1 MVPEVDQFPVA
12 AVPDAPRSP
21 PPVIRRPFL
30 PWLLVGLVASCAS
43 PEEQAEAADEEVY
56 ALLDARREAL
66 FDRPAGFRVER
77 PEDAMR
83 AELVG
88 KADIPPLELDLIQ
101 ALAIAAENSR
111 EWQDQREA
119 LYRAALD
126 LTLERWRFGWRPT
139 LTGSAAVTGTGDSG
153 GDVASGTD
161 LGMSRLFGSGAQVVG
176 GIGVDLLRAISS
188 GDGFDALSSLSLS
201 VTQPLLRGA
210 AREVVLEPLTQAERD
225 LVYEVRSY
233 ERFRRTFAV
242 DVTSR
247 YYGVLRAI
255 DSLANERANRERLQL
270 LRERNEALAEAGKVT
285 SIEVD
290 QARQDELRSEVQLL
304 QLQASLERQLDAFA
318 IQLGLPVE
326 TPLLLDREELERL
339 KTLDGAELD
348 MLAADALEELAL
360 GARLDLLTVRDR
372 VIDAERRNRI
382 AADALRAGLDLEAS
396 VNSTSGRDEPL
407 QFRSGNTPWSLGL
420 SFDLPV
426 DRLPERNLYRSSL
439 LDLDVAR
446 RREEALRDDILSQV
460 RDDLRQALATR
471 ESYAIQLTAVQLAER
486 RVRDS
491 EMRLDAGRASTRD
504 LLESQQAL
512 LRAQNAA
519 TSALID
525 FALARLGL
533 YRDLE
538 LLDLEADGIRLDS
551 ARLQALNSTP

>member
-1 MVPEVDQFPVA
+1 M
-12 AVPDAPRSP
+12 
-21 PPVIRRPFL
+21 IRRRPL

-139 LTGSAAVTGTGDSG
+139 LTGSATVTGTGDTG
-153 GDVASGTD
+153 GDVAAGTD

-225 LVYEVRSY
+225 LVYEVRNY

-339 KTLDGAELD
+339 KALDGAELD
-348 MLAADALEELAL
+348 MLAAEALEELAL

-372 VIDAERRNRI
+372 VLDAERRNRI

-538 LLDLEADGIRLDS
+538 LLDLEEDGIRLDS
-551 ARLQALNSTP
+551 ARLQAMNSTP

>member
-1 MVPEVDQFPVA
+1 
-12 AVPDAPRSP
+12 
-21 PPVIRRPFL
+21 VIRRRTL
-30 PWLLVGLVASCAS
+30 PWLLVVLVASCAS

-88 KADIPPLELDLIQ
+88 KADIPPLELDLVQ

-139 LTGSAAVTGTGDSG
+139 LTGSAAVTGTGDTG
-153 GDVASGTD
+153 GDVAAGTD

-242 DVTSR
+242 DITSR
-247 YYGVLRAI
+247 YYGVLRAL

-339 KTLDGAELD
+339 KALDGAELD
-348 MLAADALEELAL
+348 MLAAEALEELAL

-396 VNSTSGRDEPL
+396 VNSTSGRDQPL
-407 QFRSGNTPWSLGL
+407 EFRSGRTPWSLGL

-446 RREEALRDDILSQV
+446 RREEALRDQILSQV

-538 LLDLEADGIRLDS
+538 LLDLEEDGIRLD
-551 ARLQALNSTP
+551 ATRLQALNSTP

>member
-1 MVPEVDQFPVA
+1 
-12 AVPDAPRSP
+12 
-21 PPVIRRPFL
+21 VIRRPTL

-88 KADIPPLELDLIQ
+88 KADIPPLELDLVQ

-111 EWQDQREA
+111 DWQDQREA

-139 LTGSAAVTGTGDSG
+139 LTGSATVTGTGDTG
-153 GDVASGTD
+153 GDVAAGTD

-176 GIGVDLLRAISS
+176 GIGVDLLRAIAS

-255 DSLANERANRERLQL
+255 DSLANERANRERLKL

-339 KTLDGAELD
+339 KALDGAELD
-348 MLAADALEELAL
+348 MLAAEALEELAL

-538 LLDLEADGIRLDS
+538 LLDLEEDGIRLDS
-551 ARLQALNSTP
+551 ARLQAMNSTP

>member
-538 LLDLEADGIRLDS
+538 LLDLEEDGIRLDS